1 MKASNPTGK
10 YYRQLSLGAAII
22 FGVVGL
28 IFVLMPRQ
36 VLVFFN
42 MLSYFGGFPLA
53 PEDGFS
59 FYTVLTG
66 AYMYLVTVL
75 ACLMYRNPEEP
86 VYPFLLAHGK
96 FMSSLLSLA
105 AFIFSARYLI
115 YLANFFVDGIIGVI
129 AYYLY
134 SKVKRLKP

>member
-1 MKASNPTGK
+1 MKASNPARK
-10 YYRQLSLGAAII
+10 YYRQLSLGAAVM

-36 VLVFFN
+36 VLMCFN
-42 MLSYFGGFPLA
+42 QLSYFGGFPLA
-53 PEDGFS
+53 PEQGFS

-75 ACLMYRNPEEP
+75 AYLMYRNPEER

-105 AFIFSARYLI
+105 VFIFSARYLI
-115 YLANFFVDGIIGVI
+115 YLANFLIDGFIGLSLIICI
-129 AYYLY
+129 LK
-134 SKVKRLKP
+134 SKV